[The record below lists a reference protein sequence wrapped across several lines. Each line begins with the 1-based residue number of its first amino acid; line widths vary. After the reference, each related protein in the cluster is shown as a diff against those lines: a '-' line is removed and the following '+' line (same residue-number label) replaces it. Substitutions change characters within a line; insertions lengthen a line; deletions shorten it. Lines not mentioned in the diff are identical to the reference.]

1 MPRQVGETPGVSFGY
16 AVASPPS
23 LKLPP
28 SLASYGGQDGAA
40 RVGAARD
47 GGAGREH
54 RENHWHG
61 LHGKEEEYR
70 IRETE

>member
-1 MPRQVGETPGVSFGY
+1 MPRQVGETPAFAVGY
-16 AVASPPS
+16 
-23 LKLPP
+23 
-28 SLASYGGQDGAA
+28 GAA

-54 RENHWHG
+54 RENNWHG

-70 IRETE
+70 RQPGTVGRDRRSEISDH